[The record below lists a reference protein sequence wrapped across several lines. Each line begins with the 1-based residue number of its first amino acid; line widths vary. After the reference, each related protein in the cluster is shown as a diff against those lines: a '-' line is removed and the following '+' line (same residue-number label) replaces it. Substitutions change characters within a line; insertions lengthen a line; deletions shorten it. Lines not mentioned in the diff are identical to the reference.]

1 MPRKS
6 YLLFVAAIFWISSCQ
21 NHEIAAESRPITVVI
36 VGDST
41 VATYDE
47 TNIKRGWGQF
57 MQSKFKDN
65 VTVYNLARSGRSSKS
80 YIDEGLWSEAL
91 AKKPDYVFIQFGH
104 NDCPGKGPQRE
115 TDPNT
120 TYKDNLRR
128 YIAETRQQ
136 GGEPIIVAPMERRKF
151 DSQGKLAESLTA
163 YAAAAREVAAEQ
175 KVFLIDLHAESVEL
189 FNSLG
194 EEATNYIN
202 CSPEDRTH
210 WGDEGAALWADKV
223 VSRLRRAKGPY
234 AALVDSLR

>member
-1 MPRKS
+1 MLKKLC
-6 YLLFVAAIFWISSCQ
+6 LLFVGVVFCTSCH
-21 NHEIAAESRPITVVI
+21 NGDIAAQVKPITVVI

-57 MQSKFKDN
+57 MQSKFKEN

-80 YIDEGLWSEAL
+80 YIAEGLWSEAL
-91 AKKPDYVFIQFGH
+91 GKEPDYVFIQFGH

-120 TYKDNLRR
+120 TYKDNLRK
-128 YIAETRQQ
+128 YIAETRQN
-136 GGEPIIVAPMERRKF
+136 GGEPIIVTPTERRKF
-151 DSQGKLAESLTA
+151 DAQEKLSESLTA

-175 KVFLIDLHAESVEL
+175 KVFLVDLHAESVNL

-202 CSPEDRTH
+202 CSPDDRTH
-210 WGDEGAALWADKV
+210 WSSEGATLWADKV
-223 VSRLRRAKGPY
+223 VSQLRSAKGPY
-234 AALVDSLR
+234 VPLVHSLR